1 MSVQRNFSKWGC
13 NIYLI
18 LWSNSR
24 SFSACYLKNPITK
37 LKFEWAL
44 RNSTSRGKVLDK
56 DAIQKSLK
64 CTANIWRNGKKKHE
78 IHRTLCYK
86 RLNILKL
93 LYDTGPFRFVN
104 YRTYVIYF
112 MTLMKLKHVQ
122 PMKTLLDNNYFMITL
137 TFARAHYNR

>member
-1 MSVQRNFSKWGC
+1 M
-13 NIYLI
+13 
-18 LWSNSR
+18 
-24 SFSACYLKNPITK
+24 
-37 LKFEWAL
+37 
-44 RNSTSRGKVLDK
+44 LDK
-56 DAIQKSLK
+56 DTIQKSLK
-64 CTANIWRNGKKKHE
+64 CAANIWRTGKKKHE
-78 IHRTLCYK
+78 IHRTLCCK

-93 LYDTGPFRFVN
+93 LYATGPFSFVN